1 MIIRAS
7 NLYLMPIVEAL
18 RGYGRHDK
26 KKRARRYNF
35 ERRSE
40 LPDNLKAL
48 FRPATMTVPDMAM
61 ICEIM
66 LISEGFQDARV
77 LAIKM
82 TVLYKL
88 AQAQLSKQ
96 VDCTGSSF
104 NDLELGSAQQKLLMP
119 LPCLAKCVL
128 SISTTSN

>member
-1 MIIRAS
+1 M
-7 NLYLMPIVEAL
+7 EAVPNKSFAA
-18 RGYGRHDK
+18 Y
-26 KKRARRYNF
+26 F
-35 ERRSE
+35 ECRSE

-66 LISEGFQDARV
+66 LISEGFQEARI
-77 LAIKM
+77 LARKM

-88 AQAQLSKQ
+88 AAAQLSKQ
-96 VDCTGSSF
+96 VRFIGVAMQGLAVRQSILLCKVWRR
-104 NDLELGSAQQKLLMP
+104 LGNGAF
-119 LPCLAKCVL
+119 